1 MVVSERRVRRRSLT
15 PRRYVAS
22 FKMLSR
28 GSLFLTALAIGLVV
42 GVSYPFVDL
51 GLAYRAPNSEACVW
65 GKAYL
70 PLTLGVSVV
79 LLGSIVTALAYT
91 ALMWQRRRQSKDDAV

>member
-1 MVVSERRVRRRSLT
+1 MVVSGRRVRRRSLT
-15 PRRYVAS
+15 PRRHVAS
-22 FKMLSR
+22 FKMPTRRSV
-28 GSLFLTALAIGLVV
+28 FLTALAIGLVV

-51 GLAYRAPNSEACVW
+51 GLTCRAPSSEACVW

-79 LLGSIVTALAYT
+79 LGSIVTALAYA
-91 ALMWQRRRQSKDDAV
+91 ALVWQRRRQSKDDAV

>member
-15 PRRYVAS
+15 PRRHVSS
-22 FKMLSR
+22 FKMPTR
-28 GSLFLTALAIGLVV
+28 RSLFLTALAIGSVV
-42 GVSYPFVDL
+42 GISYPFEGVA
-51 GLAYRAPNSEACVW
+51 LACRAPHSEACVW

-79 LLGSIVTALAYT
+79 LLGSIVTALAYA
-91 ALMWQRRRQSKDDAV
+91 ALMCQRRRQSKDDAV